1 MKKGFSLKRSNGASA
16 PSGPN
21 GKDSPDK
28 REETEE
34 GEVDAEGESD
44 EESLA
49 TGSTAPG
56 TAHPSNT
63 AQQASPAAPIAVPN
77 PAESD
82 HTRTASTSID
92 AAPET
97 IAFGPTWSRDR
108 FKRLASICR
117 ERGRALKHSG
127 DRRMREYAPQTAVGS
142 ARLVPILALLEQVD
156 AIILYSFAFWCED
169 QAAGSL
175 RQPSSSG
182 PVTALPT
189 SQSSSGA
196 AQSRWKPGCVVEN
209 WRSIFGLVAFAKSR
223 SEKMLAQ
230 PPTSLRSQAELS
242 REVIRGLELI
252 TAWL

>member
-16 PSGPN
+16 PPGLN
-21 GKDSPDK
+21 GKDSQDK

-44 EESLA
+44 DESLP

-56 TAHPSNT
+56 NAHTSTT
-63 AQQASPAAPIAVPN
+63 AQQASPPAPVADPH
-77 PAESD
+77 PAGLD
-82 HTRTASTSID
+82 HARTASTSVEP
-92 AAPET
+92 APESL
-97 IAFGPTWSRDR
+97 AFGPTWSRDR

-175 RQPSSSG
+175 RQPSSTG
-182 PVTALPT
+182 PVSTMPT
-189 SQSSSGA
+189 PQSSSGL
-196 AQSRWKPGCVVEN
+196 QSRWKPGCVVEN